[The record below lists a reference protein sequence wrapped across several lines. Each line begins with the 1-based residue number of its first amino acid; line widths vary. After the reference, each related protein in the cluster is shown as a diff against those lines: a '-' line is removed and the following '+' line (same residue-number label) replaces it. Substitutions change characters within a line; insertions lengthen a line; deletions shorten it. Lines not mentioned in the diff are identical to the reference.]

1 MKDRGQALSVEVQKD
16 ERTKE
21 QIARKAGYSRSAY
34 YKHIRDPQL
43 EYHILTRYG
52 IVLGFD
58 FSIQFPDM
66 PKYAIAQD
74 PEEMIYGKPT
84 NMDDAYKV
92 IDLWRE
98 KYIRLS
104 DRHNGV
110 VEKLNEMLD
119 ANSNNK
125 TGNRF

>member
-1 MKDRGQALSVEVQKD
+1 MKDRGQALSIEVQKD

-84 NMDDAYKV
+84 NMDDAYKI
-92 IDLWRE
+92 IDAWRE

-104 DRHNGV
+104 DKYNILADRV
-110 VEKLNEMLD
+110 NERD
-119 ANSNNK
+119 NADK
-125 TGNRF
+125 Q

>member
-1 MKDRGQALSVEVQKD
+1 MKDRGQALSVQVQKD
-16 ERTKE
+16 ERTRE
-21 QIARKAGYSRSAY
+21 QIAKKAGYSRSAY
-34 YKHIRDPQL
+34 YKHIKDPQL
-43 EYHILTRYG
+43 EYHILTKYG
-52 IVLGFD
+52 IVLQFD

-84 NMDDAYKV
+84 NMEDAYRI

-104 DRHNGV
+104 DKYNALADRMNDRQDPD
-110 VEKLNEMLD
+110 KQ
-119 ANSNNK
+119 
-125 TGNRF
+125 

>member
-1 MKDRGQALSVEVQKD
+1 MKDRGQALSIEVQKD

-84 NMDDAYKV
+84 NMDDAYKI
-92 IDLWRE
+92 IDAWRE

-104 DRHNGV
+104 DKYNILADRVN
-110 VEKLNEMLD
+110 EKDNAD
-119 ANSNNK
+119 K
-125 TGNRF
+125 Q

>member
-1 MKDRGQALSVEVQKD
+1 MKDRGQALSVQVQKD
-16 ERTKE
+16 GRTRE

-34 YKHIRDPQL
+34 YKHIKDPQL
-43 EYHILTRYG
+43 EYHILTKYG

-84 NMDDAYKV
+84 NMEDAYRI

-104 DRHNGV
+104 DKYNSLADRT
-110 VEKLNEMLD
+110 NERGD
-119 ANSNNK
+119 TASPQ
-125 TGNRF
+125 

>member
-21 QIARKAGYSRSAY
+21 QIAKKAGYSRSAY
-34 YKHIRDPQL
+34 YKHIKDPQL
-43 EYHILTRYG
+43 EYHILTKYG
-52 IVLGFD
+52 IALGFD

-84 NMDDAYKV
+84 NMEDAYKI

-104 DRHNGV
+104 DKYNNLADRSN
-110 VEKLNEMLD
+110 EKDDSVRLQ
-119 ANSNNK
+119 
-125 TGNRF
+125 

>member
-43 EYHILTRYG
+43 EYHILTKYG

-92 IDLWRE
+92 IDLWRD

-104 DRHNGV
+104 DRHNVV
-110 VEKLNEMLD
+110 VEKLNELLD
-119 ANSNNK
+119 PD
-125 TGNRF
+125 RLQ